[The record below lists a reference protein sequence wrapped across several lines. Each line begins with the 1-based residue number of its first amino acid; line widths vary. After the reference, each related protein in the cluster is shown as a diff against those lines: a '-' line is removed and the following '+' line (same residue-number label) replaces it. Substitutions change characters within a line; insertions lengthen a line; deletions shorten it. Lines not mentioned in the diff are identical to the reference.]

1 VSDIWDGKI
10 VTVKNQCLHT
20 VSYCVNWKINI
31 RFNIAEVNPQTLVT
45 PPPVGELQCI
55 VVSVC
60 PSVREHISGTTRSV
74 FTKFLCSLLLVV
86 V

>member
-1 VSDIWDGKI
+1 M
-10 VTVKNQCLHT
+10 
-20 VSYCVNWKINI
+20 
-31 RFNIAEVNPQTLVT
+31 NPQTLVT